1 MLINVI
7 KPASIVFF
15 TFISIIPAN
24 FYLCN
29 FYGGPR
35 WLKWVRGSSPFQ
47 FNHIFCTCEM
57 R

>member
-1 MLINVI
+1 MI

-15 TFISIIPAN
+15 TFISIIPAY